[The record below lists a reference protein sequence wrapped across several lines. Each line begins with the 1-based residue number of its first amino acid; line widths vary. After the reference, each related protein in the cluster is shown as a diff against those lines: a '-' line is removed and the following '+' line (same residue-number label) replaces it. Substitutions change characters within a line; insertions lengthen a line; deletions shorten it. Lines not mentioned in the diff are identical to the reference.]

1 MICGFE
7 PTPESYTPNLKS
19 LLSIP
24 TFPLKPCKP
33 ESFRQSILNLIRFGE
48 QNIGIKVSLN
58 YICETFH
65 FQKRRLYDVI
75 NVFDIVG
82 ICVKLNLETIE
93 WCGLK
98 NVIHKFESLRKRYN
112 ICENQIPQ
120 DTIISD
126 DCISITQLTLSF
138 IKCILSLKVPCF
150 DIRQIGMF
158 LSRSNN
164 RFKTTL
170 CKLYQI
176 SHILESAGIIEKTPL
191 PGELMLSKHFLAR
204 PKVEILSV
212 TELLNHRD
220 APKCIFQPISTLIP
234 QLA

>member
-1 MICGFE
+1 MIDQS
-7 PTPESYTPNLKS
+7 PSSLTPSIKV
-19 LLSIP
+19 LLDIP
-24 TFPLKPCKP
+24 TFPQKPCKP
-33 ESFRQSILNLIRFGE
+33 ESFRQSILNLIKYGE
-48 QNIGIKVSLN
+48 QNIGIRISLN

-98 NVIHKFESLRKRYN
+98 NVVNKFEAIRKQYN
-112 ICENQIPQ
+112 ICENQIP
-120 DTIISD
+120 DNTIISD

-138 IKCILSLKVPCF
+138 IKCILSLKIPCF
-150 DIRQIGMF
+150 DIRQISMF

-191 PGELMLSKHFLAR
+191 PGELILSKHYMVR
-204 PKVEILSV
+204 PKIDYFSV
-212 TELLNHRD
+212 ADLLNRRD
-220 APKCIFQPISTLIP
+220 APKFIFQPISTLIP
-234 QLA
+234 QYA